1 MVESTRRKAR
11 EREELNNRALGV
23 HDGGGEGPFEET
35 GQIEPDGGTSQV
47 SILTTKL
54 HRPAVASDILPRDR
68 LLEEL
73 NDGFQRPLS
82 LISAPA
88 GYGKSTLASRWVE
101 SCDCPNAWISLDE
114 SDNDP
119 RLFLTYL
126 LTALQR
132 VEPEVGQRT
141 SLLLEGRTLP
151 QASVLAPALLNDL
164 EDVKKPFILVLDDYH
179 EIRQEAIH
187 NLLAELLRHPPPG
200 MHLVLTTRRDP
211 PLPLDRLRARAQMKE
226 IAMEQLRF
234 TTEETE
240 EFLQRIFRIPVDEST
255 AALLGEKTEGWV
267 TGLRLAALS
276 LRNQQ
281 DLERAVG
288 ELKGGFY
295 NVSQYFVSEVLSRQS
310 PERAR
315 YLMETSV
322 LDRFC
327 APLCGRLHSNPQDKG
342 SETSCE
348 EFIEWLEEA
357 NLFVVPLDME
367 HHWFRYHHLFQEL
380 LQDELRRRHGQDEIV
395 SLHERASSWF
405 MENQLIDE
413 AIQHSLK
420 AGDIVGAADI
430 IEGSADDQFR
440 ADRWYVVDRW
450 LGMLP
455 AGIRSERPGLLLT
468 EAWVS
473 NLRYQMSRVPGILE
487 QVESLIDG
495 QTADSATTGKLDF
508 FRGYFTYFEGEA
520 DSAQGHLE
528 DAVSKLSGL
537 KTPFL
542 GEAQLM
548 LGLARCMGGQKQLAV
563 QRLESGINQLDK
575 SEGQLLSRLIASL
588 VFINLIDGNLPRAR
602 IESERLQLVARNFNM
617 RLTEAWS
624 SYMLGCSYL
633 HAGEFEAASHHF
645 DRVVELR
652 YVLELMAAFDALA
665 GLALTQ
671 QFMRLDDKAAE
682 TVNRMLDFAK
692 EQNEPQFLSLIQS
705 CRARLNLLQG
715 DASAAVRWA
724 GSFSGTPTPAELFM
738 WLEVPSISRVRA
750 LVGFGSAESLGE
762 ATETL
767 AAMKRLTEKWR
778 FTCQTIEIT
787 VLQSLAL
794 EKQGR
799 AEDALKTLEEAL
811 TLAEPGGWI
820 RPFLELGPEMAEMLQ
835 RLDGKK
841 DFTAQVLAAFESP
854 VAPEPSQ
861 PDLTENSQARPA
873 RVQTGLDD
881 LTNREFDILELLAQR
896 LQNKEI
902 GEQLFIST
910 HTVNYHLKH
919 IYDKLGVHGRRQA
932 VDRAVELG
940 ILER

>member
-1 MVESTRRKAR
+1 
-11 EREELNNRALGV
+11 
-23 HDGGGEGPFEET
+23 
-35 GQIEPDGGTSQV
+35 
-47 SILTTKL
+47 
-54 HRPAVASDILPRDR
+54 
-68 LLEEL
+68 
-73 NDGFQRPLS
+73 
-82 LISAPA
+82 
-88 GYGKSTLASRWVE
+88 
-101 SCDCPNAWISLDE
+101 
-114 SDNDP
+114 
-119 RLFLTYL
+119 
-126 LTALQR
+126 
-132 VEPEVGQRT
+132 
-141 SLLLEGRTLP
+141 
-151 QASVLAPALLNDL
+151 
-164 EDVKKPFILVLDDYH
+164 
-179 EIRQEAIH
+179 
-187 NLLAELLRHPPPG
+187 
-200 MHLVLTTRRDP
+200 
-211 PLPLDRLRARAQMKE
+211 
-226 IAMEQLRF
+226 
-234 TTEETE
+234 
-240 EFLQRIFRIPVDEST
+240 
-255 AALLGEKTEGWV
+255 
-267 TGLRLAALS
+267 
-276 LRNQQ
+276 
-281 DLERAVG
+281 
-288 ELKGGFY
+288 
-295 NVSQYFVSEVLSRQS
+295 
-310 PERAR
+310 
-315 YLMETSV
+315 
-322 LDRFC
+322 
-327 APLCGRLHSNPQDKG
+327 
-342 SETSCE
+342 
-348 EFIEWLEEA
+348 
-357 NLFVVPLDME
+357 
-367 HHWFRYHHLFQEL
+367 
-380 LQDELRRRHGQDEIV
+380 
-395 SLHERASSWF
+395 
-405 MENQLIDE
+405 
-413 AIQHSLK
+413 
-420 AGDIVGAADI
+420 
-430 IEGSADDQFR
+430 
-440 ADRWYVVDRW
+440 
-450 LGMLP
+450 
-455 AGIRSERPGLLLT
+455 
-468 EAWVS
+468 
-473 NLRYQMSRVPGILE
+473 
-487 QVESLIDG
+487 
-495 QTADSATTGKLDF
+495 
-508 FRGYFTYFEGEA
+508 
-520 DSAQGHLE
+520 
-528 DAVSKLSGL
+528 
-537 KTPFL
+537 
-542 GEAQLM
+542 
-548 LGLARCMGGQKQLAV
+548 
-563 QRLESGINQLDK
+563 
-575 SEGQLLSRLIASL
+575 
-588 VFINLIDGNLPRAR
+588 
-602 IESERLQLVARNFNM
+602 
-617 RLTEAWS
+617 
-624 SYMLGCSYL
+624 MLGCSYL